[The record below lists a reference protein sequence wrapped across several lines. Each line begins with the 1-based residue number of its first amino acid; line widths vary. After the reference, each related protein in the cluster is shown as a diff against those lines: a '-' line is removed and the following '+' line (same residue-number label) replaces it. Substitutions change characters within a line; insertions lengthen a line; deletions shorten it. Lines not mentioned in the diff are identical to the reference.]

1 MKLLFETVYGV
12 LEGFFILLNGIATV
26 VIESLPTIL
35 ALRKVSAYC
44 TPIGA
49 IALYL
54 GVPIALVSVLWFL
67 IKKSGQEELG

>member
-12 LEGFFILLNGIATV
+12 LEGVFILLNGIAMV

-35 ALRKVSAYC
+35 ALRKVAVYC
-44 TPIGA
+44 APIGA

-54 GVPIALVSVLWFL
+54 GVPIALVSFLWFL
-67 IKKSGQEELG
+67 LKKAVKRK